1 MTATPAL
8 PAQQVAAPRVMRSV
22 GSVDQT
28 RSAEPAP
35 EAGGFDALFSRLRGE
50 AGGAGLPAAE
60 TGEAESQTQP
70 RRSSRETRSKPLKA
84 EDVLPMEL
92 LMTLYAQQQTTAM
105 PQTAP
110 APMLQGD
117 AVLDGEALPELPLPP
132 IPSATEAAAA
142 LLAASKALA
151 PAVSYIAAMAAAE
164 TNAAQDAGIT
174 DSLATTL
181 PTPPALQPIADPRA
195 LNTMPQASIEAAL
208 PAGLAEQLAA
218 SQPAPQAQ
226 NVPQTPR
233 RMPAPPRTDA
243 AASFAA
249 LTDPDAS
256 QQPAQTA
263 ASTPAAVSVPPSP
276 AAPTVMQPPEPPAAA
291 KPADPAAQ
299 PRQMPSAQLT
309 DSAAAPAALEDLSME
324 QIEGAGRRDGPAASP
339 ERQRDT
345 PMVVTRQETA
355 LPPAGQP
362 PIAHQAAERIIAE
375 LQSLDNTAP
384 TDRTQL
390 ARQAEAA
397 APVRTLQIQLQ
408 PADLGVL
415 TVKMT
420 LRDQMLDIKLEAVEH
435 RTARIL
441 EADREKLTEIL
452 RSAGYA
458 LDGVTVQISSP
469 EKPVPAFHAMAGQ
482 PGGGQAQ
489 QGAQSHPGGAQA
501 DAQRGQGSQRGN
513 ENRSFAS
520 GTDGGDHAS
529 RPGAADGDLYL

>member
-1 MTATPAL
+1 
-8 PAQQVAAPRVMRSV
+8 
-22 GSVDQT
+22 
-28 RSAEPAP
+28 
-35 EAGGFDALFSRLRGE
+35 
-50 AGGAGLPAAE
+50 
-60 TGEAESQTQP
+60 
-70 RRSSRETRSKPLKA
+70 
-84 EDVLPMEL
+84 
-92 LMTLYAQQQTTAM
+92 
-105 PQTAP
+105 
-110 APMLQGD
+110 
-117 AVLDGEALPELPLPP
+117 
-132 IPSATEAAAA
+132 
-142 LLAASKALA
+142 
-151 PAVSYIAAMAAAE
+151 
-164 TNAAQDAGIT
+164 
-174 DSLATTL
+174 
-181 PTPPALQPIADPRA
+181 
-195 LNTMPQASIEAAL
+195 
-208 PAGLAEQLAA
+208 
-218 SQPAPQAQ
+218 
-226 NVPQTPR
+226 
-233 RMPAPPRTDA
+233 
-243 AASFAA
+243 
-249 LTDPDAS
+249 
-256 QQPAQTA
+256 
-263 ASTPAAVSVPPSP
+263 
-276 AAPTVMQPPEPPAAA
+276 MQPPEPPSGA
-291 KPADPAAQ
+291 KPADFSAPQ
-299 PRQMPSAQLT
+299 PRQMPSAQPA
-309 DSAAAPAALEDLSME
+309 DSASAPAALEDLSIE

-355 LPPAGQP
+355 LPPVGQP

-384 TDRTQL
+384 ADRTQL

-529 RPGAADGDLYL
+529 RPGASDGDLYL